1 MTFAIS
7 CSLQIKLIQDSEICP
22 KLKFLNTTH
31 HLLKPKRFQLK
42 PDISILSAIDRSDPQ
57 PDRRLRWRAVD
68 LWIENKKTKEDD
80 VFRKLDWI
88 KEQETAMASSQE
100 GHGGEERSNQD
111 LARRVK
117 WSKAACEISGQLI
130 AYASAIHRSQ
140 FRVFSFSIALFGKT
154 GRLLRWD
161 RSGIIFTKSFNW
173 YEEQDTLFE
182 FLWRLNHLYHV
193 DRGYDTTVTS
203 VSDHEAKAALPKLLT
218 YPGLEKLKKKE
229 DLHKFLVR
237 DDGTP
242 EGRVKYYI
250 TSGPIWDSQS
260 LFGRSTLG
268 YIGYDMET
276 TNLVYLKDFW
286 RTDLPGIQKEGDV
299 YRELHSAHV
308 SNIARLGLAGDVPK
322 TPGSMDTEPGEVQ
335 RTRTQEFGDGRGR
348 ACVDPY
354 VHYRLVLETLGR
366 PLTTFKSTRQLCEVI
381 RDAIVGMWTPFYY
394 RCCKY

>member
-1 MTFAIS
+1 MTFATS
-7 CSLQIKLIQDSEICP
+7 CSLQINLIDESQICP
-22 KLKFLNTTH
+22 NLKIFNTTNQV
-31 HLLKPKRFQLK
+31 LEPQKLNMR
-42 PDISILSAIDRSDPQ
+42 PDISILSAIDNKDVR
-57 PDRRLRWRAVD
+57 PDRLHWRAVD
-68 LWIENKKTKEDD
+68 LWIENKNKEKDD

-88 KEQETAMASSQE
+88 KTQETAMASSQE
-100 GHGGEERSNQD
+100 GGEERSNHD
-111 LARRVK
+111 LARRVE

-130 AYASAIHRSQ
+130 AYATAIHRCQ
-140 FRVFSFSIALFGKT
+140 FRVFSFSVAFFGMT

-173 YEEQDTLFE
+173 YEQHDTFFE
-182 FLWRLNHLYHV
+182 FLWRLNHLSDV
-193 DRGYDTTVTS
+193 DCGYDTTVTS

-250 TSGPIWDSQS
+250 TAGPIWDSQS

-299 YRELHSAHV
+299 YRELHSAQV

-335 RTRTQEFGDGRGR
+335 RTRTQEFGDGCGR
-348 ACVDPY
+348 AHVDPY

-381 RDAIVGMWTPFYY
+381 RDAIVGVWTRFNS